1 MIFVDSTKY
10 ISWMRQGR
18 NPVALLAPAVS
29 AGELISCG
37 IIRIEVIRGVLKPK
51 VKAELNC
58 FFDLVPEIPLSS
70 VLLRDAAE
78 LAWTLDR
85 QGQVLPVTDVIIAAC
100 VKRTGAELISEDA
113 HFRMVPGLKM
123 RAEL

>member
-10 ISWMRQGR
+10 VSWMRQGW
-18 NPVALLAPAVS
+18 NPVALLASAVS

-51 VKAELNC
+51 VKAELSR
-58 FFDLVPEIPLSS
+58 FFDLVPELPLSAA
-70 VLLRDAAE
+70 LLRDAAE

-100 VKRTGAELISEDA
+100 VKRADAELISEDA
-113 HFRMVPGLKM
+113 HFRMVPGLKV